1 MLDFCKKPGFRYPL
15 EVILI
20 EQRLL
25 KSRKL
30 LFQEYQDTL
39 YPVLNYVFKKQVI
52 KKKKTVRRPGYQV
65 SSWTKKV
72 Q

>member
-1 MLDFCKKPGFRYPL
+1 MLDFGKKPGFRYPL

-30 LFQEYQDTL
+30 IFQEYQDTL
-39 YPVLNYVFKKQVI
+39 YPVLKYAKVKPFFHRVFF
-52 KKKKTVRRPGYQV
+52 
-65 SSWTKKV
+65 WFFDWFFD
-72 Q
+72 